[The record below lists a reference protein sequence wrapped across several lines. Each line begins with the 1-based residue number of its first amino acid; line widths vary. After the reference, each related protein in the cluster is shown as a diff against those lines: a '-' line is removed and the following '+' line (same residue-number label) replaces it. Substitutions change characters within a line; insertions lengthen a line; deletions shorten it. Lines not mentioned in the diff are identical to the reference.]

1 MLPLSLHTASPP
13 PGGYA
18 AAERAGVSTASS
30 FLAFIYQEGS
40 AGTPMWNP
48 ALFYTLI
55 ERTVRMLFLS
65 TLHCRR
71 QALFWWLLH
80 ALFSSSRTECPIC
93 ELLGL
98 FLLIFCLVSA
108 FWLSSLLICIP
119 AWRVELRINHHHRC
133 HPSSSCGALCWVLIL
148 FHLSS
153 SVGQGWGCW
162 SSEMLNHFLT

>member
-13 PGGYA
+13 AGGYA

-71 QALFWWLLH
+71 QALFWWLLTPCSPLQGQNVLSVNYS
-80 ALFSSSRTECPIC
+80 AGFFSSSVLSLPFGFFHC
-93 ELLGL
+93 L
-98 FLLIFCLVSA
+98 FV
-108 FWLSSLLICIP
+108 SLLDV
-119 AWRVELRINHHHRC
+119 WN
-133 HPSSSCGALCWVLIL
+133 
-148 FHLSS
+148 
-153 SVGQGWGCW
+153 
-162 SSEMLNHFLT
+162 